1 MSAPLRTYEH
11 QRIEMPRAYYVP
23 PTRAQQPGPVA
34 VREQQLPAPQEPV
47 APRRRL
53 PMLDESAEV
62 IAARAALLR
71 AVRKALPPCPAEGD
85 PTTVKPRARTGRLR
99 SVTLDAGRISQRSL
113 DQGRQLYPLEE
124 HRWAEGRPRSYEL
137 CEAIG
142 LGGVIP
148 CPFVSCRSHLYVDV
162 DRRSGNI
169 RIARPDLD
177 PTDLPETCARRV
189 SAKGGIT
196 LEALGEVTNVT
207 RERIRQIEGLVFN
220 ELRQVRRLQRARRD
234 LDP

>member
-1 MSAPLRTYEH
+1 
-11 QRIEMPRAYYVP
+11 MPRGYYMP
-23 PTRAQQPGPVA
+23 TTRAQQPGTVA
-34 VREQQLPAPQEPV
+34 VREQQPAAPQEPV

-62 IAARAALLR
+62 TAARAALLA

-99 SVTLDAGRISQRSL
+99 SVTLDAKRLSKRAL
-113 DQGRQLYPLEE
+113 DQGRLLYPIEE
-124 HRWAEGRPRSYEL
+124 HEWAEGRPRSYEL

-142 LGGVIP
+142 LGSVIP
-148 CPFVSCRSHLYVDV
+148 CPFVSCRSHLYLDV
-162 DRRSGNI
+162 DRQSGNI
-169 RIARPDLD
+169 RISRPDLD
-177 PTDLPETCARRV
+177 PTDLPETCGRRV

-196 LEALGEVTNVT
+196 LEALGAATNIT
-207 RERIRQIEGLVFN
+207 RERVRQIETIAFN
-220 ELRQVRRLQRARRD
+220 ELRRSRRVQRAAHD